1 MVRFFKFIYPYVKR
15 QKERFLAINL
25 LIFLSAYAQT
35 QVPLSIRTSIDRFI
49 STNRADLL
57 YIGFFTILGFG
68 TLDWLSGMA
77 LRAINNRYSQKIQFD
92 IRQDVFN
99 KLQSLDL
106 EFYSKESIGQ
116 IMARSIQE
124 VYALQQILGWGYR
137 IMLLTIS
144 LFVGA
149 VISLLLVSLT
159 LALIFLAVV
168 PLILAV
174 LIYST
179 KRNAEKFY
187 RAQYEFG
194 RVSEVLAE
202 NFAGIKTVK
211 SFGREF
217 DEIERFNKVNQDFL
231 DASMEVV
238 KVRATLQPGMIFLLS
253 LALVT
258 LLFVGGGF
266 ATLGIIDTGSFVAF
280 MLLAL
285 QIMVPGRFLG
295 DLAIQ
300 LQTANTS
307 ARRLEEVL
315 KAEKTLKELPD
326 AQDIDPED
334 ASIRFEEVYF
344 KYPKSRDYVLKNISL
359 EIKEGE
365 RVALIGPTGSGK
377 STLVNLIPRF
387 FDPQKG
393 RVLIG
398 NKDIRNYTLKS
409 VRDLVGIVHQDN
421 FLFTLSIRDNIA
433 FGKKDASFEEIV
445 AAAKLAEAHD
455 FIMEFPDGYDTIVGE
470 RGVTLS
476 GGQRQRLAIARVL
489 LANPPIIVFDDSVS
503 AVDPETEAV
512 LQRNISEQLG
522 TKTMIIISQRP
533 SSLKYVNRILVLDH
547 GKIIQ
552 DGTHSQLISRPGLY
566 REFIAAV
573 ESQVEDLV
581 LIEDNEKE
589 QIESLR
595 KAVSILKERDQA
607 ATEKEDRK

>member
-1 MVRFFKFIYPYVKR
+1 MYNFFKFILPYVKK
-15 QKERFLAINL
+15 QKERFIAINL

-35 QVPLSIRTSIDRFI
+35 QVPLSIRRSIDRYI
-49 STNRADLL
+49 ATSRPDLL

-92 IRQDVFN
+92 IRQDVFD

-124 VYALQQILGWGYR
+124 VYSLQQILGWGYR

-149 VISLLLVSLT
+149 VISLLTVSLS

-168 PLILAV
+168 PVILAV
-174 LIYST
+174 LIFST

-187 RAQYEFG
+187 QAQYEFG

-217 DEIERFNKVNQDFL
+217 DEIERFNKVNQEFL
-231 DASMEVV
+231 EASMEVV

-315 KAEKTLKELPD
+315 KAEKNLKEAPD
-326 AQDIDPED
+326 ATPIDPED
-334 ASIRFEEVYF
+334 ASIRFENVYF
-344 KYPKSRDYVLKNISL
+344 KYPKSKNYVLRDITF
-359 EIKEGE
+359 EIHEGE

-398 NKDIRNYTLKS
+398 NRDIKNYTLKS

-421 FLFTLSIRDNIA
+421 FLFTLSIRENIA
-433 FGKKDASFEEIV
+433 FGKKDASFDEIV
-445 AAAKLAEAHD
+445 SAAKLAEAHD
-455 FIMEFPDGYDTIVGE
+455 FIMEFPDGYDTVVGE

-503 AVDPETEAV
+503 AVEPETEAV
-512 LQRNISEQLG
+512 LQKNISKHLG
-522 TKTMIIISQRP
+522 MKTMIIISQRP
-533 SSLKYVNRILVLDH
+533 SSLKYVDRIIVLDR
-547 GKIIQ
+547 GEIIQ
-552 DGTHSQLISRPGLY
+552 DGPHSELISQPGLY
-566 REFIAAV
+566 REFITAI
-573 ESQVEDLV
+573 ENQVEDLV
-581 LIEDNEKE
+581 LVEEDEAD
-589 QIESLR
+589 QIENLR
-595 KAVSILKERDQA
+595 KAVSILR
-607 ATEKEDRK
+607 EKEQKSEKEERK

>member
-1 MVRFFKFIYPYVKR
+1 MVRFFKFILPYVKK
-15 QKERFLAINL
+15 QKERFIAINL

-35 QVPLSIRTSIDRFI
+35 QVPLSIRRSIDRYI
-49 STNRADLL
+49 ATSRPDLL

-92 IRQDVFN
+92 IRQDVFD

-124 VYALQQILGWGYR
+124 VYSLQQILGWGYR

-149 VISLLLVSLT
+149 VISLLTVSLS

-168 PLILAV
+168 PVILAV
-174 LIYST
+174 LIFST

-187 RAQYEFG
+187 QAQYEFG

-217 DEIERFNKVNQDFL
+217 DEIERFNKVNQEFL
-231 DASMEVV
+231 EASMEVV

-315 KAEKTLKELPD
+315 KAEKNLKEAPD
-326 AQDIDPED
+326 ATPIDPED
-334 ASIRFEEVYF
+334 ASIRFENVYF
-344 KYPKSRDYVLKNISL
+344 KYPKSKNYVLRDITF
-359 EIKEGE
+359 EIHEGE

-398 NKDIRNYTLKS
+398 NRDIKNYTLKS

-421 FLFTLSIRDNIA
+421 FLFTLSIRENIA
-433 FGKKDASFEEIV
+433 FGKKDASFDEIV
-445 AAAKLAEAHD
+445 SAAKLAEAHD
-455 FIMEFPDGYDTIVGE
+455 FIMEFPDGYDTVVGE

-503 AVDPETEAV
+503 AVEPETEAV
-512 LQRNISEQLG
+512 LQKNISKHLG
-522 TKTMIIISQRP
+522 MKTMIIISQRP
-533 SSLKYVNRILVLDH
+533 SSLKYVDRIIVLDR
-547 GKIIQ
+547 GEIIQ
-552 DGTHSQLISRPGLY
+552 DGPHSELISQPGLY
-566 REFIAAV
+566 REFITAI
-573 ESQVEDLV
+573 ENQVEDLV
-581 LIEDNEKE
+581 LVEEDEAD
-589 QIESLR
+589 QIENLR
-595 KAVSILKERDQA
+595 KAVSILR
-607 ATEKEDRK
+607 EKEQKSEKEERK

>member
-1 MVRFFKFIYPYVKR
+1 
-15 QKERFLAINL
+15 
-25 LIFLSAYAQT
+25 
-35 QVPLSIRTSIDRFI
+35 
-49 STNRADLL
+49 
-57 YIGFFTILGFG
+57 
-68 TLDWLSGMA
+68 
-77 LRAINNRYSQKIQFD
+77 
-92 IRQDVFN
+92 
-99 KLQSLDL
+99 
-106 EFYSKESIGQ
+106 
-116 IMARSIQE
+116 MARSIQE
-124 VYALQQILGWGYR
+124 VYSLQQILGWGYR

-149 VISLLLVSLT
+149 LISLLSVSLT
-159 LALIFLAVV
+159 LALIFLLVV
-168 PLILAV
+168 PIILTV
-174 LIYST
+174 LVVST

-187 RAQYEFG
+187 RSQFEFG

-217 DEIERFNKVNQDFL
+217 DEIERFNKVNQEFL
-231 DASMEVV
+231 EASMEVV

-266 ATLGIIDTGSFVAF
+266 ATLGIIDTGNFVAF
-280 MLLAL
+280 MLLSL

-315 KAEKTLKELPD
+315 KAEKNLKELSD
-326 AQDIDPED
+326 APPIDPED
-334 ASIRFEEVYF
+334 ASIKLENLWF
-344 KYPKSRDYVLKNISL
+344 KYPKSKDFVLKNINLHVNS
-359 EIKEGE
+359 GE
-365 RVALIGPTGSGK
+365 KIALIGPTGSGK

-387 FDPQKG
+387 FDPQQG

-398 NKDIRNYTLKS
+398 NRDVKNYSLKS

-455 FIMEFPDGYDTIVGE
+455 FIMEFPDGYDTVVGE

-503 AVDPETEAV
+503 AVDPETEAA
-512 LQRNISEQLG
+512 LQKNINSQLG
-522 TKTMIIISQRP
+522 KKTMIIISQRP
-533 SSLKYVNRILVLDH
+533 SSLKYVERIVVLNR
-547 GKIIQ
+547 GEIIQ
-552 DGTHSQLISRPGLY
+552 DGTHSSLLQQPGLY
-566 REFIAAV
+566 KEFIEAV
-573 ESQVEDLV
+573 ENQVDDLV
-581 LIEDNEKE
+581 LVEEDELEEVRNLRQAVSVLKEKDNAPKEKE
-589 QIESLR
+589 ER
-595 KAVSILKERDQA
+595 K
-607 ATEKEDRK
+607 